1 MRFEGRCVLV
11 TGSGGGMG
19 RSHALLFAERGANV
33 IVHDVRAAAAEETA
47 DTIRKKQGRV
57 AVAVADIGDVAGFR
71 AAIAKPQA
79 ELGPVD
85 VIVNNAGYGGR
96 TPHFEEIDE
105 DEFERL
111 FRTNVKGTFFAT
123 QAVVGGMKQRRSGRI
138 VNIASTFG
146 IGGGPGLSGYS
157 GTKGAILALTKTWA
171 RELAPFNINVNA
183 VAPGLVITDMTRDT
197 FPPSVL
203 PTRLLDIPLRR
214 TGEPVEISYA
224 VAWLA
229 SDEAA
234 FCTGQ
239 VISPNGGEYIY

>member
-1 MRFEGRCVLV
+1 MRFDGRCVLV

-33 IVHDVRAAAAEETA
+33 IVQDVRAEAVEETA
-47 DTIRKKQGRV
+47 DMIRKNNGRV
-57 AVAVADIGDVAGFR
+57 AVAVADVSDVDAFR
-71 AAIAKPQA
+71 AAIAKAQA

-85 VIVNNAGYGGR
+85 IIVNNAGYGGR

-105 DEFERL
+105 AEFDKI
-111 FRTNVKGTFFAT
+111 FAVNVKGTFFAT
-123 QAVVGGMKQRRSGRI
+123 QAVVAGMKERRFGRI

-171 RELAPFNINVNA
+171 RELASFQINVNA

>member
-19 RSHALLFAERGANV
+19 RSHALLFAERGASV
-33 IVHDVRAAAAEETA
+33 IVQDVRAQAAEETA
-47 DTIRKKQGRV
+47 DMIRKNNGRV
-57 AVAVADIGDVAGFR
+57 AVAIADISDVGGFR

-85 VIVNNAGYGGR
+85 ILVNNAGYGGK
-96 TPHFEEIDE
+96 TPRFDEIDE
-105 DEFERL
+105 PEFDRL
-111 FRTNVKGTFFAT
+111 FAVNVKGTFFAT
-123 QAVVGGMKQRRSGRI
+123 QAVVAGMKERHFGRI

-171 RELAPFNINVNA
+171 RELAPFKINVNA

-197 FPPSVL
+197 FRPRCCRRGCSIFRCGAPASRL
-203 PTRLLDIPLRR
+203 KYRMPWHGSPPTRRR
-214 TGEPVEISYA
+214 SVPA
-224 VAWLA
+224 R
-229 SDEAA
+229 
-234 FCTGQ
+234 
-239 VISPNGGEYIY
+239 